1 MGRTSDTRDTR
12 SCRPGNGIGTPPRSC
27 GGSENQRATY
37 STVGASLGASTA
49 RSSSAIPVSSWIRV
63 AYRRNTCR
71 YVASTGLFV
80 DVACIGICDTVLVML
95 GDDGSESIPDGF
107 RASLQYAMLKP

>member
-1 MGRTSDTRDTR
+1 M
-12 SCRPGNGIGTPPRSC
+12 
-27 GGSENQRATY
+27 
-37 STVGASLGASTA
+37 
-49 RSSSAIPVSSWIRV
+49 
-63 AYRRNTCR
+63 
-71 YVASTGLFV
+71 ASTGLFV